1 VIAQAPVVPNPSV
14 SPPSGDNA
22 SSRLRVLD
30 LIALDKDGQPVTD
43 LKPEELHLFEDKIE
57 QEIKSLSSLRV
68 PLTIGIFFDISGSRR
83 ADKYVG
89 DETRLAGEFLHS
101 IWHVGDTAFVVE
113 FGDRPYAVTQPTQ
126 KLDAIDQGL
135 RQIPQARYIGPT
147 ALYDTLC
154 LVKPEKLTAIPG
166 RKVYVVFSDFD
177 DNSSNIRPGRA
188 LDAAHEA
195 QVAIFPVLLSED
207 FGGDYSKRIA
217 KRSLEQAQRFA
228 DETGGE
234 ALIPESHKQLALIF
248 ERLAADLQSSY
259 RITYVPSPAAS
270 QIKNKRSK
278 IRIDTTREHLRL
290 IYPKG

>member
-1 VIAQAPVVPNPSV
+1 
-14 SPPSGDNA
+14 
-22 SSRLRVLD
+22 
-30 LIALDKDGQPVTD
+30 
-43 LKPEELHLFEDKIE
+43 
-57 QEIKSLSSLRV
+57 
-68 PLTIGIFFDISGSRR
+68 
-83 ADKYVG
+83 
-89 DETRLAGEFLHS
+89 
-101 IWHVGDTAFVVE
+101 
-113 FGDRPYAVTQPTQ
+113 
-126 KLDAIDQGL
+126 
-135 RQIPQARYIGPT
+135 
-147 ALYDTLC
+147 
-154 LVKPEKLTAIPG
+154 VKPEKLTAIPG

-195 QVAIFPVLLSED
+195 QVAIFPVVLSED